1 MTDFLPS
8 YVDVELWSL
17 FVEGRKESKHPL
29 TQAGQKLAI
38 RKLMGLH
45 NDGWD
50 VNASLEDSTIKGY
63 RGLFPVRRIGE
74 LEVSQKQP
82 ESFKE
87 RDARLAAERVAAF
100 APGVAARGSKTLFD
114 LEVLNADIDQ
124 GHRRIV

>member
-1 MTDFLPS
+1 MIALPS
-8 YVDVELWSL
+8 YIDPELWSL
-17 FVEGRKESKHPL
+17 FVDGRKESKHPL

-63 RGLFPVRRIGE
+63 RGLFPVRKIGE
-74 LEVSQKQP
+74 TQTAQKQP

-100 APGVAARGSKTLFD
+100 APGVAARGSRSIFD
-114 LEVLNADIDQ
+114 AEVLSGDAIES
-124 GHRRIV
+124 HRQIV